1 MLGVIV
7 LKKDFETSKS
17 LVNRLYRFD
26 DNRKIRYYHNTIKMY
41 ENYSLE
47 ELKALLIEK
56 KFALK
61 RSELL
66 STLGI
71 TVFLSAILADLGN
84 KLYDW
89 ILNYFTFMNMTKEKL
104 AVVSKATLKE
114 KYATNVFIGGI
125 VIAVLTILL
134 FFVILMILQVAE
146 KYRTILYLESL
157 IEEKRVVIENNNRP
171 IKRRSRMYK

>member
-1 MLGVIV
+1 M
-7 LKKDFETSKS
+7 KKDLETSKS
-17 LVNRLYRFD
+17 LFNRVYRFG
-26 DNRKIRYYHNTIKMY
+26 DNRKIRYYRNTIRQY

-47 ELKALLIEK
+47 ELKAVLIEK

-71 TVFLSAILADLGN
+71 TVFLSALLADLGN
-84 KLYDW
+84 KLYNW
-89 ILNYFTFMNMTKEKL
+89 ILNYFTFINMTKAKL
-104 AVVSKATLKE
+104 AIVSKATLKD

-125 VIAVLTILL
+125 VIAVLTIIL

-157 IEEKRVVIENNNRP
+157 IEEKKVAIENNNRP
-171 IKRRSRMYK
+171 INRRSRMYK